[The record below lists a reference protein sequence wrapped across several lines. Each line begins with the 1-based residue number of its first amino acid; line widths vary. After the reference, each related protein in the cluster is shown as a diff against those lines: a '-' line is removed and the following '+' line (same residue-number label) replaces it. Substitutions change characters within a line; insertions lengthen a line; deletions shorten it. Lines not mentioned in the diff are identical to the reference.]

1 MATETQRPPLSQG
14 AGVPAAPGPDGHA
27 APYVECRDLFK
38 IFKLADLE
46 VVALRG
52 VDLEIATGEITA
64 IVGASGSGKTT
75 LLNILAGLERPSA
88 GQVRVG
94 ERDLLNISDRELVI
108 YRRQEVG
115 FVWQST
121 SRNLVPYLNVRDNI
135 ELPMSIARVPRSQR
149 RQRSLELL
157 AAMNMEDKAQ
167 RFPDQLS
174 GGEQQRVAIGVA
186 LANRPPLLL
195 ADEPT
200 GELDTQ
206 MADEIFGLMREMNR
220 AFGVTVVVVTHYPG
234 VARHTNRVVHI
245 RDGRISSESFMQ
257 TTFRRADDLIQQEY
271 LVVDRV
277 GRLQLPPD
285 YVEQMRRSGL
295 AGLAAADFA
304 EGQVIIRP
312 AGRPDTAPT
321 PVQPQPVI
329 QSGAEPEIQLETEPG
344 PPPEG
349 ESPVPVAAASTAE
362 FPTASASPADAPA
375 TEKAPAQD
383 SATQDSAAEVAAP
396 DPHTLFR
403 RPAAERTE
411 D

>member
-1 MATETQRPPLSQG
+1 MAIDAQRNPGPQ
-14 AGVPAAPGPDGHA
+14 PAAPAVAIGPDGHPL
-27 APYVECRDLFK
+27 PYVECRDLFK

-52 VDLEIATGEITA
+52 VDLEIAPGEVTA

-94 ERDLLNISDRELVI
+94 DRDLLNISDRELVI

-135 ELPMSIARVPRSQR
+135 ELPLAIAKVPRSQR
-149 RQRSLELL
+149 RQRSEELL
-157 AAMNMEDKAQ
+157 AAMHMEAMAH
-167 RFPDQLS
+167 RYPDQLS
-174 GGEQQRVAIGVA
+174 GGEQQRVSIGVA
-186 LANRPPLLL
+186 LANHPPLLL

-206 MADEIFGLMREMNR
+206 MADEIFDLLQLMNQ

-234 VARHTNRVVHI
+234 VARHVGRVVHI
-245 RDGRISSESFMQ
+245 RDGRISAESFMQ
-257 TTFRRADDLIQQEY
+257 TTYRRPGDLVQQEY

-277 GRLQLPPD
+277 GRLQLPPEHVD
-285 YVEQMRRSGL
+285 QLRRSGL
-295 AGLAAADFA
+295 AGLAAADFQ
-304 EGQVIIRP
+304 EGQVTIRP

-321 PVQPQPVI
+321 PLQSQP
-329 QSGAEPEIQLETEPG
+329 EPSQ
-344 PPPEG
+344 
-349 ESPVPVAAASTAE
+349 
-362 FPTASASPADAPA
+362 APA
-375 TEKAPAQD
+375 TQTAPVDGAGPEPVPASPEPVSQAPAPQMVPED
-383 SATQDSAAEVAAP
+383 GAGPEPVPAAPEPVSQEP
-396 DPHTLFR
+396 DPHAMFR
-403 RPAAERTE
+403 RPSRGDESS
-411 D
+411 

>member
-1 MATETQRPPLSQG
+1 MAAEAQRPTLTQG
-14 AGVPAAPGPDGHA
+14 TGVPATTIPGPETRIT
-27 APYVECRDLFK
+27 PYVECRDLFK

-52 VDLEIATGEITA
+52 VDLDIAPGEVTA
-64 IVGASGSGKTT
+64 IIGASGSGKTT

-94 ERDLLNISDRELVI
+94 SRDLLNISDRELVL

-135 ELPMSIARVPRSQR
+135 ELPMAIARVPRSQR
-149 RQRSLELL
+149 RQRSMELL
-157 AAMNMEDKAQ
+157 EAMEMEDKAL

-174 GGEQQRVAIGVA
+174 GGEQQRVSVGVA

-206 MADEIFGLMREMNR
+206 MADEIFALLGEMNR
-220 AFGVTVVVVTHYPG
+220 TFGVTVVVVTHYPG
-234 VARHTNRVVHI
+234 VARHTSRVVHI

-257 TTFRRADDLIQQEY
+257 TTFRRAGDLVQQEF

-295 AGLAAADFA
+295 VGLATADIA
-304 EGQVIIRP
+304 EGMVTLRP
-312 AGRPDTAPT
+312 AGQPDAAPA
-321 PVQPQPVI
+321 PVQAPV
-329 QSGAEPEIQLETEPG
+329 QAPSEPEPAREGPPQRGREVGTEP
-344 PPPEG
+344 
-349 ESPVPVAAASTAE
+349 ESDV
-362 FPTASASPADAPA
+362 
-375 TEKAPAQD
+375 
-383 SATQDSAAEVAAP
+383 AAEVTAPAP
-396 DPHTLFR
+396 DPHALFR
-403 RPAAERTE
+403 RPTGGEEANRE
-411 D
+411 

>member
-1 MATETQRPPLSQG
+1 MATETQRNPSPQP
-14 AGVPAAPGPDGHA
+14 VAPSVAIGPDGHPL
-27 APYVECRDLFK
+27 PYVECRDLFK

-52 VDLEIATGEITA
+52 VDLEVATGEVTA

-94 ERDLLNISDRELVI
+94 DRDLLNISDRELVI

-135 ELPMSIARVPRSQR
+135 ELPMAIAKVPSAQR
-149 RQRSLELL
+149 RQRSEELL
-157 AAMNMEDKAQ
+157 AAMHMEAMAH
-167 RFPDQLS
+167 RYPDQLS
-174 GGEQQRVAIGVA
+174 GGEQQRVSIGVA

-206 MADEIFGLMREMNR
+206 MADEIFDLLQRMNQ

-234 VARHTNRVVHI
+234 VARHVGRMVHI
-245 RDGRISSESFMQ
+245 RDGRISAESFMQ
-257 TTFRRADDLIQQEY
+257 TTYRRAGDLVQQEY

-277 GRLQLPPD
+277 GRLQLPPEH
-285 YVEQMRRSGL
+285 VEQLRRNGL
-295 AGLAAADFA
+295 AGLAAADYL
-304 EGQVIIRP
+304 EGQVTIRP
-312 AGRPDTAPT
+312 AGRPDTAPA
-321 PVQPQPVI
+321 PVQPQPDR
-329 QSGAEPEIQLETEPG
+329 EPELAVIPTTVDGSEPA
-344 PPPEG
+344 PEIAS
-349 ESPVPVAAASTAE
+349 EPVAAI
-362 FPTASASPADAPA
+362 ADS
-375 TEKAPAQD
+375 ESQ
-383 SATQDSAAEVAAP
+383 AP
-396 DPHTLFR
+396 DPHAMFR
-403 RPAAERTE
+403 RPSRENAG

>member
-1 MATETQRPPLSQG
+1 MATDTQRNPGPQPV
-14 AGVPAAPGPDGHA
+14 APAVAIGPDGHPL
-27 APYVECRDLFK
+27 PYVECRDLFK

-52 VDLEIATGEITA
+52 VDLEIAPGEVTA

-94 ERDLLNISDRELVI
+94 DRDLLNISDRELVI

-135 ELPMSIARVPRSQR
+135 ELPMAIAKVPRAQR
-149 RQRSLELL
+149 RQRSEELL
-157 AAMNMEDKAQ
+157 AAMHMEAMAH
-167 RFPDQLS
+167 RYPDQLS
-174 GGEQQRVAIGVA
+174 GGEQQRVSIGVA

-206 MADEIFGLMREMNR
+206 MADEIFDLLQRMNQ

-234 VARHTNRVVHI
+234 VARHVGRVVHI
-245 RDGRISSESFMQ
+245 RDGRISAESFMQ
-257 TTFRRADDLIQQEY
+257 TTYRRAGDLVQQEY

-277 GRLQLPPD
+277 GRLQLPPEHVD
-285 YVEQMRRSGL
+285 QLRRSGQ
-295 AGLAAADFA
+295 AGLATADYL
-304 EGQVIIRP
+304 EGQVTIRP
-312 AGRPDTAPT
+312 AGRPDAAPT
-321 PVQPQPVI
+321 PLQPQPER
-329 QSGAEPEIQLETEPG
+329 EPELAVQRAAVDGPEPSST
-344 PPPEG
+344 PTPTPE
-349 ESPVPVAAASTAE
+349 PVAAAAE
-362 FPTASASPADAPA
+362 P
-375 TEKAPAQD
+375 E
-383 SATQDSAAEVAAP
+383 TQAP
-396 DPHTLFR
+396 DPHAMFR
-403 RPAAERTE
+403 RPSRENEE

>member
-1 MATETQRPPLSQG
+1 MTTEAQRPTPTQS
-14 AGVPAAPGPDGHA
+14 AAVPSATIPGSDTRTT
-27 APYVECRDLFK
+27 PYVECRDLFK

-52 VDLEIATGEITA
+52 VDLEISPGEVTA
-64 IVGASGSGKTT
+64 IIGASGSGKTT

-94 ERDLLNISDRELVI
+94 NRDLLNISDRELVL

-135 ELPMSIARVPRSQR
+135 ELPMAIARVPRSQR
-149 RQRSLELL
+149 RQRSMELL
-157 AAMNMEDKAQ
+157 EAMEMEDKAL

-174 GGEQQRVAIGVA
+174 GGEQQRVSVGVA

-206 MADEIFGLMREMNR
+206 MADEIFALLGEMNR
-220 AFGVTVVVVTHYPG
+220 TFGVTVVVVTHYPG
-234 VARHTNRVVHI
+234 VARHTSRVVHI

-257 TTFRRADDLIQQEY
+257 TTFRRAGDLVQQEY

-285 YVEQMRRSGL
+285 YVEQMRRGGL
-295 AGLAAADFA
+295 AGLATADIT
-304 EGQVIIRP
+304 EGMVTLRP
-312 AGRPDTAPT
+312 AGQPDAAPT
-321 PVQPQPVI
+321 PVATL
-329 QSGAEPEIQLETEPG
+329 SEPG
-344 PPPEG
+344 PAQEEPPRSGREG
-349 ESPVPVAAASTAE
+349 GPEPDDETE
-362 FPTASASPADAPA
+362 AP
-375 TEKAPAQD
+375 PP
-383 SATQDSAAEVAAP
+383 AP
-396 DPHTLFR
+396 DPHALFR
-403 RPAAERTE
+403 RPTGGDGGNGE
-411 D
+411 

>member
-1 MATETQRPPLSQG
+1 MAIDAQRNPSPQP
-14 AGVPAAPGPDGHA
+14 VAAPGSNPELVKWAPNGPQWAPVIGPDGHPL
-27 APYVECRDLFK
+27 PYVECRDLFK

-52 VDLEIATGEITA
+52 VDLEIAPGEVTA

-94 ERDLLNISDRELVI
+94 DRDLLNISDRELVI

-135 ELPMSIARVPRSQR
+135 ELPMAIAKVPRSQR
-149 RQRSLELL
+149 RQRSEELL
-157 AAMNMEDKAQ
+157 AAMHMEAMAH
-167 RFPDQLS
+167 RYPDQLS
-174 GGEQQRVAIGVA
+174 GGEQQRVSIGVA

-206 MADEIFGLMREMNR
+206 MADEIFDLLQLMNQ

-234 VARHTNRVVHI
+234 VARHVGRVVHI
-245 RDGRISSESFMQ
+245 RDGRISAESFMQ
-257 TTFRRADDLIQQEY
+257 TTYRRPGSGIDNLVQQEY

-277 GRLQLPPD
+277 GRLQLPPEHVD
-285 YVEQMRRSGL
+285 QLRRNGL
-295 AGLAAADFA
+295 AGLAAADYL
-304 EGQVIIRP
+304 EGQVTIRP
-312 AGRPDTAPT
+312 AGRPDAAPA
-321 PVQPQPVI
+321 PVQPQPERSA
-329 QSGAEPEIQLETEPG
+329 SGAQPAHDGPVEPQPEPHPAHGG
-344 PPPEG
+344 PVEPQPR
-349 ESPVPVAAASTAE
+349 SPHP
-362 FPTASASPADAPA
+362 ASPR
-375 TEKAPAQD
+375 
-383 SATQDSAAEVAAP
+383 SG
-396 DPHTLFR
+396 
-403 RPAAERTE
+403 
-411 D
+411 

>member
-1 MATETQRPPLSQG
+1 MAAEAQRLTSMPGAVTPAQTGPGSVPGSVPGSAPGSVPVTTPG
-14 AGVPAAPGPDGHA
+14 AGPDSRHVS
-27 APYVECRDLFK
+27 YIECRDLFK

-52 VDLEIATGEITA
+52 VDLEIAAGEVTA
-64 IVGASGSGKTT
+64 IIGASGSGKTT

-94 ERDLLNISDRELVI
+94 NRDLLNISDRELVL

-135 ELPMSIARVPRSQR
+135 ELPMAIARVPRSQR
-149 RQRSLELL
+149 RQRSMELL
-157 AAMNMEDKAQ
+157 EAMEMEDKAL

-174 GGEQQRVAIGVA
+174 GGEQQRVSVGVA
-186 LANRPPLLL
+186 LANHPPLLL

-206 MADEIFGLMREMNR
+206 MADEIFALLREMNR

-257 TTFRRADDLIQQEY
+257 TTFRRVGDLVQQEY

-295 AGLAAADFA
+295 VGLATADIA
-304 EGQVIIRP
+304 EGMVTLRP
-312 AGRPDTAPT
+312 AGQPDAAPT
-321 PVQPQPVI
+321 PVQV
-329 QSGAEPEIQLETEPG
+329 
-344 PPPEG
+344 PPESEKLQEALLQSDRYG
-349 ESPVPVAAASTAE
+349 GTAPTPDVIEEVPVSG
-362 FPTASASPADAPA
+362 
-375 TEKAPAQD
+375 
-383 SATQDSAAEVAAP
+383 P
-396 DPHTLFR
+396 DPHAQFR
-403 RPAAERTE
+403 RPTGEEPPSRE
-411 D
+411 

>member
-1 MATETQRPPLSQG
+1 MQDSIIAD
-14 AGVPAAPGPDGHA
+14 VFPGESRV

-38 IFKLADLE
+38 IFKPADLE

-52 VDLEIATGEITA
+52 VDLEIAPGEVMA

-94 ERDLLNISDRELVI
+94 DRDLLNISDRELVL

-135 ELPMSIARVPRSQR
+135 ELPLAIARVNRARR
-149 RQRSLELL
+149 RQRSEELL
-157 AAMNMEDKAQ
+157 AALHMEDKAR
-167 RFPDQLS
+167 RFPSQLS

-186 LANRPPLLL
+186 MANRPPLLL

-206 MADEIFGLMREMNR
+206 MAGQIFELMREMNR

-234 VARHTNRVVHI
+234 VAQYTNRVVHI
-245 RDGRISSESFMQ
+245 RDGRISSESFLQ
-257 TTFRRADDLIQQEY
+257 STYQNPLTVSLSNRTVQREY

-277 GRLQLPPD
+277 GRLQLPHE

-295 AGLAAADFA
+295 SGLAAAELV
-304 EGQVIIRP
+304 EGQVTIKP
-312 AGRPDTAPT
+312 AGNPA
-321 PVQPQPVI
+321 
-329 QSGAEPEIQLETEPG
+329 APG
-344 PPPEG
+344 PPTG
-349 ESPVPVAAASTAE
+349 AVP
-362 FPTASASPADAPA
+362 ASPEPL
-375 TEKAPAQD
+375 
-383 SATQDSAAEVAAP
+383 AEESSRYDV
-396 DPHTLFR
+396 FR
-403 RPAAERTE
+403 RPAPVDEPE
-411 D
+411 

>member
-1 MATETQRPPLSQG
+1 MATDTQRPITPQG
-14 AGVPAAPGPDGHA
+14 GGAPVSTGPTVGPDGRA
-27 APYVECRDLFK
+27 VPYVECRDLFK

-52 VDLEIATGEITA
+52 VDLEIAAGEVTA

-88 GQVRVG
+88 GQIRVG
-94 ERDLLNISDRELVI
+94 DRDLLNISDRELVL

-135 ELPMSIARVPRSQR
+135 ELPMAIARVPRNQR
-149 RQRSLELL
+149 RQRSMELL
-157 AAMNMEDKAQ
+157 EAMQMADKAQ

-174 GGEQQRVAIGVA
+174 GGEQQRVSIGVA
-186 LANRPPLLL
+186 LANQPPLLL

-206 MADEIFGLMREMNR
+206 MADEIFGLLRSMNQ

-257 TTFRRADDLIQQEY
+257 TTYRRADDRVQQEY

-285 YVEQMRRSGL
+285 YVEQMRRNGL
-295 AGLAAADFA
+295 AGLASADLSQ
-304 EGQVIIRP
+304 GQVTIRP
-312 AGRPDTAPT
+312 AGRPDAAPT
-321 PVQPQPVI
+321 PVQAQPEPDGDRE
-329 QSGAEPEIQLETEPG
+329 QPAQQADARPPDARPAEIDRAPTSQEQPE
-344 PPPEG
+344 
-349 ESPVPVAAASTAE
+349 PVPAA
-362 FPTASASPADAPA
+362 
-375 TEKAPAQD
+375 
-383 SATQDSAAEVAAP
+383 
-396 DPHTLFR
+396 DPHALFR
-403 RPAAERTE
+403 RPPRE
-411 D
+411 DSGE